1 MLIQEKLTIRQFAV
15 LTFTTIIGDMILLYP
30 TMVAYSAKQDA
41 WICSLLSLPIG
52 LFILW
57 LMYKLH
63 RTYPNMSLIEIC
75 PKVLGK
81 WLGSVL
87 SAAYLFYFLMGAS
100 ICIREVGDF
109 MTTQIYLNTPIR
121 AIIILFV
128 VTLTW
133 GMLKGLGTIGRSSEL
148 LAPIVVFSLLFLIIF
163 LLPQAEVSRLK
174 PFFNTP
180 VFSMIDGSFR
190 AAAASFGELIILS
203 MIMPYVTHS
212 SHLRR
217 DMMFSALL
225 GSALL
230 TSLVLIA
237 LLVLGST
244 LTQHNVYISY
254 VLAQKINVGNFFQRI
269 EALTAIAWLL
279 STYFKSL
286 LYVFGFVVGTAQ
298 LFRLKDYKPLT
309 LPSMMLF
316 FAMSILISPNIV
328 FYTTTIMYA
337 WFDWDVT
344 VSIVLPIFLL
354 LVHQARALFKK
365 RRTKNTPLNK

>member
-15 LTFTTIIGDMILLYP
+15 LTFITIIGDMILLYP

-133 GMLKGLGTIGRSSEL
+133 GMLKGLGTLGRSSEL
-148 LAPIVVFSLLFLIIF
+148 LAPIVVCSLLFLIIF

-180 VFSMIDGSFR
+180 VFSMINGSFR
-190 AAAASFGELIILS
+190 AAASSFGELIILS

-254 VLAQKINVGNFFQRI
+254 ILAQKINVGSFLQRI

-298 LFRLKDYKPLT
+298 LFRLKDYKPLI
-309 LPSMMLF
+309 LPSMMLL
-316 FAMSILISPNIV
+316 FAMSILISPNII
-328 FYTTTIMYA
+328 FYTSTIMYA
-337 WFDWDVT
+337 WSDWDVT
-344 VSIVLPIFLL
+344 VSIVLPMFLL

>member
-174 PFFNTP
+174 PF
-180 VFSMIDGSFR
+180 
-190 AAAASFGELIILS
+190 
-203 MIMPYVTHS
+203 
-212 SHLRR
+212 
-217 DMMFSALL
+217 
-225 GSALL
+225 
-230 TSLVLIA
+230 
-237 LLVLGST
+237 
-244 LTQHNVYISY
+244 
-254 VLAQKINVGNFFQRI
+254 
-269 EALTAIAWLL
+269 
-279 STYFKSL
+279 
-286 LYVFGFVVGTAQ
+286 
-298 LFRLKDYKPLT
+298 
-309 LPSMMLF
+309 
-316 FAMSILISPNIV
+316 SILPFS
-328 FYTTTIMYA
+328 
-337 WFDWDVT
+337 
-344 VSIVLPIFLL
+344 
-354 LVHQARALFKK
+354 R
-365 RRTKNTPLNK
+365 